1 MCTYKIS
8 IDDAVMDVIRPTI
21 ANGMD
26 ENTWVQI
33 QVDMLFSR
41 MAADQK
47 KTSFDDDYM
56 TNLISMSAP
65 AWTDVKDADLWIHE
79 LRGE

>member
-8 IDDAVMDVIRPTI
+8 IDDAVMEVIRPTI

-47 KTSFDDDYM
+47 NTSFDDDYM

-65 AWTDVKDADLWIHE
+65 AWNDVKDADLWIHE